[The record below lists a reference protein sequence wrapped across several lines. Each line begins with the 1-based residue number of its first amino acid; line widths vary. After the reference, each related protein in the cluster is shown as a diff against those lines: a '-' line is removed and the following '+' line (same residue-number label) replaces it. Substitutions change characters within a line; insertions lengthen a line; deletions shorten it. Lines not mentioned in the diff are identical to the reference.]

1 MMHALPGQE
10 RDDDR
15 HGSQNILFYYNL
27 YTPIQ
32 YRFIYI
38 FVFFLINNTSSS
50 QIHADVIK
58 CKACWIANY
67 NFQNQ
72 KYDFVSSLESTLE
85 NKL

>member
-1 MMHALPGQE
+1 MIGMEAKIYC
-10 RDDDR
+10 
-15 HGSQNILFYYNL
+15 SITTF
-27 YTPIQ
+27 TPQ
-32 YRFIYI
+32 SNTDSYI
-38 FVFFLINNTSSS
+38 FLSIFFFLINNTSSS